1 MESFLCI
8 LSLPIAY
15 TALTKS
21 SKTTVRCQER
31 FNEYCT
37 VNAAGGAQK
46 AQQEEDRTTRMEH
59 QLQNAVLISYNK
71 CKLHK
76 E

>member
-46 AQQEEDRTTRMEH
+46 AQQEEDRNYQDGAPAPECSPH
-59 QLQNAVLISYNK
+59 Q
-71 CKLHK
+71 
-76 E
+76 